1 MDDIWRNVIVL
12 CKLFTV
18 VDNYANLYK
27 NICKNYTLIV
37 WSPIFISSCA
47 SARPVSSQLL
57 AVTYFRKNLC
67 LNQMF
72 GRILNTSLSGLQF
85 HDKYLRGKKKD
96 VMFLVLYHIFDVWFP
111 EDIKKKRYWIITATV
126 SRLLESEGQVYSIM
140 FECFGQTPE
149 QEHGI

>member
-1 MDDIWRNVIVL
+1 
-12 CKLFTV
+12 
-18 VDNYANLYK
+18 
-27 NICKNYTLIV
+27 
-37 WSPIFISSCA
+37 
-47 SARPVSSQLL
+47 
-57 AVTYFRKNLC
+57 
-67 LNQMF
+67 MF